1 MNSPKEED
9 ILIINPSIHKT
20 TKLSRKQFLDK
31 VSFVKAIRTI
41 ENNTYLTIYPYDYN
55 EYLLIE
61 QFHDLI
67 NKGDFS
73 FFQSSNKHEFGII
86 VPKALFSWFKNTDL
100 VVIQKQIISWLTSI
114 YVINDCDWRNKMRED
129 LYSIV
134 FEEVLS
140 VFKNY
145 YPENIDT
152 ITGYSDLKDVCRKAC
167 TSYAG
172 SLPSQLLCDFYFPF
186 YSPCEKE
193 RERLEKEWGLL
204 DQDEKIHNFVFFFDS
219 FYFTKTDWEDIVEN
233 DKENSLQRAE
243 SSSEIWH
250 KWEQT
255 FSHYETRKTHIFS
268 FFSEEQKK
276 GFIYVIRRG
285 DTSEYKIGWTA
296 DHDINKRC
304 KSLQTGSPEI
314 LTVRGHFPTSSQKTE
329 KVIHNIFKKQHISG
343 EWFYLTE
350 DQVVN
355 LLNPYWRQKNNI
367 Y

>member
-67 NKGDFS
+67 NKGD
-73 FFQSSNKHEFGII
+73 
-86 VPKALFSWFKNTDL
+86 
-100 VVIQKQIISWLTSI
+100 
-114 YVINDCDWRNKMRED
+114 
-129 LYSIV
+129 
-134 FEEVLS
+134 
-140 VFKNY
+140 
-145 YPENIDT
+145 
-152 ITGYSDLKDVCRKAC
+152 
-167 TSYAG
+167 
-172 SLPSQLLCDFYFPF
+172 
-186 YSPCEKE
+186 
-193 RERLEKEWGLL
+193 
-204 DQDEKIHNFVFFFDS
+204 
-219 FYFTKTDWEDIVEN
+219 
-233 DKENSLQRAE
+233 
-243 SSSEIWH
+243 
-250 KWEQT
+250 
-255 FSHYETRKTHIFS
+255 FS